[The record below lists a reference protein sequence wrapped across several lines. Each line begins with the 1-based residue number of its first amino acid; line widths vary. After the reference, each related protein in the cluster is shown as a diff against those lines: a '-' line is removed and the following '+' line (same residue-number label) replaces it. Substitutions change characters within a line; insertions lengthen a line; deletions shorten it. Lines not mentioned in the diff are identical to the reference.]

1 VRRIGEYAVV
11 KKITYAG
18 LLFAVVAA
26 GWAVIFARS
35 PGQIFPGE
43 MAWVFYLVAIPV
55 FAQCGIFVE
64 KSFRSAFWKDGVP
77 VSPILEKKWSDQYF
91 VIRGICGQN
100 RKFGTVTTSS
110 ENYKYE
116 SLYNLSCSGIS
127 AVVMSKTI
135 KIGKV
140 LIAAVVVFVVIK
152 IITSPVIQSGALTVK
167 GELATSWPL
176 VWFVVGSLQLALF
189 MCITLILYW
198 MFSKI
203 TCLIR
208 GEE

>member
-1 VRRIGEYAVV
+1 MV

-43 MAWVFYLVAIPV
+43 MVWVFYLVVIPV
-55 FAQCGIFVE
+55 FAQCGIFME
-64 KSFRSAFWKDGVP
+64 KSFRGAFWKDGLP

-91 VIRGICGQN
+91 VVRGICGQN
-100 RKFGTVTTSS
+100 RKFGAAKIPS
-110 ENYKYE
+110 EKSKYE
-116 SLYNLSCSGIS
+116 SLYNLSSSGIS

-140 LIAAVVVFVVIK
+140 LIAAAVVLFVIK
-152 IITSPVIQSGALTVK
+152 IITSPVIQGGTLTAK

-208 GEE
+208 GEK